1 MRHGTKRWTKE
12 DDAALTLEVRAGTP
26 IDEIATKIKR
36 TAAAIRNRAYVL
48 RLRLNGSRS
57 RRP

>member
-1 MRHGTKRWTKE
+1 MRPGTKRWTTE
-12 DDAALTLEVRAGTP
+12 DDAALKLEARAGAP
-26 IDEIATKIKR
+26 IDEISTKIGR

-48 RLRLNGSRS
+48 RLKLIGPRS